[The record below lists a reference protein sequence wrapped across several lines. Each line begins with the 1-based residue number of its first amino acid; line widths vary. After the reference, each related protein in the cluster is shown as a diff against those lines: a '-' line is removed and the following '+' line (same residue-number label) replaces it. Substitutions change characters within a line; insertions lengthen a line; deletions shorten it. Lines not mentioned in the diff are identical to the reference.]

1 MRRFLVLAVAVAA
14 LVAASPALAKTYD
27 EGTILPGRGA
37 TVGPDAIPV
46 LIGMKKAKVLKS
58 LGKPV
63 YQNAFGYLQYSKKN
77 LFDVFVNTGNGNRV
91 DVLSFSG
98 PEFCLPFDVCLLQ
111 NGGVKAL
118 RQKFGGALKRD
129 VLESGETVLVV
140 RTRVD
145 GQKRV
150 TTFRVS
156 GQKPGSQIVQVDVDA
171 ST

>member
-46 LIGMKKAKVLKS
+46 LIGMKKAKVLSS

-77 LFDVFVNTGNGNRV
+77 LFDVYVDTGNGNRV
-91 DVLSFSG
+91 DLIGVSG
-98 PEFCLPFDVCLLQ
+98 PQFCLPFGICMLQ
-111 NGGVKAL
+111 AGGLKAL
-118 RQKFGGALKRD
+118 KQKFGGALKR
-129 VLESGETVLVV
+129 ERGETGEIFYVF
-140 RTRVD
+140 RTKVD
-145 GQKRV
+145 GQKRA
-150 TTFRVS
+150 TSFS
-156 GQKPGSQIVQVDVDA
+156 LDGEKPSSKIIQIFI

>member
-46 LIGMKKAKVLKS
+46 LIGMKKAKVLAS

-63 YQNAFGYLQYSKKN
+63 YQNKYGYLQYSKKN
-77 LFDVFVNTGNGNRV
+77 IFDVYINTSGNHV
-91 DVLSFSG
+91 DIVSISG
-98 PEFCLPFDVCLLQ
+98 PQFCLPFGICMMQ
-111 NGGVKAL
+111 KGGLKAL
-118 RQKFGGALKRD
+118 KQKFGGALKREKAED
-129 VLESGETVLVV
+129 GEIYYVF
-140 RTRVD
+140 RNKVD
-145 GQKRV
+145 GQKRA
-150 TTFRVS
+150 TSFS
-156 GQKPGSQIVQVDVDA
+156 LDGEKPTSQIIQVFV